1 MNKKCLFFFLVIVLV
16 NAICNTKLQLHYDEA
31 YYWVY
36 GQNLSLSYYDHPP
49 IIGYFI
55 RLFSIL
61 GNSEFAVRATNLFLT
76 TITVITIYKLAQR
89 MFGQKVADIAILLAL
104 ASPLIEAVFFI
115 TTPDTPLLTFWACI
129 FYCFYIWVF
138 ENKTQYIYFAG
149 IFAGCALLSKY
160 TAILVFPSLFLF
172 LIFSNKYRSYL
183 LKKELYL
190 SFLLSWMVF
199 LPVIFWNYQHDWIS
213 FSFQIHHGMDLQKQ
227 LEFASF
233 FDYLGG
239 QVLIAG
245 VFIFLAILFFS
256 IRYFKINIRD
266 DKLAFLLWPFI
277 FVLSFFGFRS
287 FFQHME
293 ANWPAPAYV
302 TAIVLLAYWLNATN
316 NRWVY
321 KASVGFIIIVLVVLK
336 FPFVFI
342 PKALHNKPQI
352 QVVNTFFGT
361 KELLL
366 QARPYI
372 KKEDVVLACDYG
384 TASSAWF
391 YLDLSRAYVLNDFKF
406 SHMYQYWNGNL
417 PSPIKTAI
425 YLCNNEDLL
434 AMDSLRTHFHN
445 VQLLNIA
452 KYDNIVGSR
461 VMYVYKATN

>member
-1 MNKKCLFFFLVIVLV
+1 
-16 NAICNTKLQLHYDEA
+16 
-31 YYWVY
+31 
-36 GQNLSLSYYDHPP
+36 
-49 IIGYFI
+49 
-55 RLFSIL
+55 
-61 GNSEFAVRATNLFLT
+61 
-76 TITVITIYKLAQR
+76 
-89 MFGQKVADIAILLAL
+89 
-104 ASPLIEAVFFI
+104 
-115 TTPDTPLLTFWACI
+115 
-129 FYCFYIWVF
+129 
-138 ENKTQYIYFAG
+138 
-149 IFAGCALLSKY
+149 
-160 TAILVFPSLFLF
+160 
-172 LIFSNKYRSYL
+172 
-183 LKKELYL
+183 
-190 SFLLSWMVF
+190 
-199 LPVIFWNYQHDWIS
+199 
-213 FSFQIHHGMDLQKQ
+213 
-227 LEFASF
+227 
-233 FDYLGG
+233 
-239 QVLIAG
+239 
-245 VFIFLAILFFS
+245 
-256 IRYFKINIRD
+256 
-266 DKLAFLLWPFI
+266 
-277 FVLSFFGFRS
+277 
-287 FFQHME
+287 ME